1 MNAIA
6 TYLDELSVLLP
17 RASRRRIL
25 AEVDAHLR
33 EAAAVGC
40 GRGDDIDA
48 AARVAVAR
56 FGEPA
61 EVARQFNALRRSPG
75 AIARRVLAVALATV
89 ATGGLGTATV
99 WALEPTTHGQAAH
112 AAHHPRSAA
121 HRDRARSR

>member
-17 RASRRRIL
+17 RSSRRRIL

-33 EAAAVGC
+33 EAAAAGC
-40 GRGDDIDA
+40 ARGGDIDS

-61 EVARQFNALRRSPG
+61 EVACQFNALRTSPG
-75 AIARRVLAVALATV
+75 AIGRRVLAVALATV
-89 ATGGLGTATV
+89 ATGGIGTATV
-99 WALEPTTHGQAAH
+99 WALEPATHRH
-112 AAHHPRSAA
+112 AAHVVVHSPSTV
-121 HRDRARSR
+121 HRDRDGNR